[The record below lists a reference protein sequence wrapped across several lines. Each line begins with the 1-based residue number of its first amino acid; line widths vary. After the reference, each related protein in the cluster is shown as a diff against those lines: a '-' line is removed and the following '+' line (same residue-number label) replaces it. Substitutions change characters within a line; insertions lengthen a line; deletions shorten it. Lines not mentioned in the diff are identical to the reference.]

1 MALTDSVNRLAHADT
16 SPDLR
21 HELESEGP
29 SSEPR
34 PRKPGADAFL
44 ELLELANE
52 AHEKE
57 LGCLR
62 LCALAAQVGRSHE
75 FRKAMDKRAAA
86 AQRRV
91 DSLRS
96 LGHLLGFEVQL
107 STHGALRRAAARHRI
122 AGMIEAVQMAVDAH
136 ESVLAESVARECV
149 IQARMMAEMTWRAL
163 RQVARGVRLE
173 PGSRASVFD
182 THALQNGTY

>member
-1 MALTDSVNRLAHADT
+1 MRPQNESADRLAHADT

-21 HELESEGP
+21 HELDADAP
-29 SSEPR
+29 ASEPR
-34 PRKPGADAFL
+34 PRRASSDAFV
-44 ELLELANE
+44 ELIELANE

-62 LCALAAQVGRSHE
+62 LCALASQVGLSHE
-75 FRKAMDKRAAA
+75 FRQAMDKRAGA

-107 STHGALRRAAARHRI
+107 STYGALRRAAARHRI
-122 AGMIEAVQMAVDAH
+122 AGMVEAVQMAIDAR
-136 ESVLAESVARECV
+136 ELSLAESVARECV
-149 IQARMMAEMTWRAL
+149 MQARMMAEMTWRAL
-163 RQVARGVRLE
+163 RHVARGVHLE
-173 PGSRASVFD
+173 PGLRGSAFD
-182 THALQNGTY
+182 TTALELGV

>member
-1 MALTDSVNRLAHADT
+1 MAQNDPVNRLAHADT

-21 HELESEGP
+21 HEIELDGP
-29 SSEPR
+29 ASEPR
-34 PRKPGADAFL
+34 PRTSKSDSFV

-62 LCALAAQVGRSHE
+62 LCALAAQVGLSHE
-75 FRKAMDKRAAA
+75 LRVAMDKRAAA

-107 STHGALRRAAARHRI
+107 STYGSLRRAAARHRI
-122 AGMIEAVQMAVDAH
+122 GGMVEAVQMAIDAGDPA
-136 ESVLAESVARECV
+136 LAESVARECV
-149 IQARMMAEMTWRAL
+149 VQARVMAEMTWRAL
-163 RQVARGVRLE
+163 SRAARGVHLE
-173 PGSRASVFD
+173 PGLRGSSFD
-182 THALQNGTY
+182 TGALELVL